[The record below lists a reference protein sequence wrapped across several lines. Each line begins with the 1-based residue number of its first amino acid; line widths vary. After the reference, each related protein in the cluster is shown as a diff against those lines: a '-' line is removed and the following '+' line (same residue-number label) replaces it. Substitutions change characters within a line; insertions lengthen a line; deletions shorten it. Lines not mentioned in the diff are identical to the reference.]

1 MPLNLKDI
9 PGGTIITTMRADAT
23 AGATTDDSAQM
34 AIFYA
39 PKACKLL
46 SVGIIPDVALAG
58 HDTNKWTYTVYNKGT
73 AGSGTTS
80 VGAKTTTGT
89 PDYSLVAHDY
99 WEIVAASALKTMAAG
114 EVLTIIR
121 THAATPSAAAP
132 AMAVVVAWWPT
143 AE

>member
-1 MPLNLKDI
+1 MPINLKDI
-9 PGGTIITTMRADAT
+9 PTGAIVSEVRVAAT
-23 AGATTDDSAQM
+23 GAATTDDAAQM

-46 SVGIIPDVALAG
+46 AVGIVPDVALAG

-80 VGAKTTTGT
+80 VGAKTTTAT

-114 EVLTIIR
+114 ETLTIIR

-132 AMAVVVAWWPT
+132 AMAVIVVWWPT
-143 AE
+143 GE